1 MPAFVVALATSDE
14 NNKYLLW
21 EASAGSGVNARMGLE
36 SLPSQAKDLSLQHHF
51 RAVSQSNP
59 IPILPSMHNCK
70 PRKKTMPRTKSNR
83 SPFLELPP
91 EIRIAIY
98 ELIRDETFSE
108 GTISI
113 NSAKFPEDLPPS
125 ITRVN
130 RQTRQETLKLM
141 CEPVKIEFDAE
152 ESLET
157 CGEWVQTISDGALQ
171 CLSTFIFPSLP
182 WELECE
188 EFIFSICDMSFTI
201 DLKEWEPVTAVFSGC
216 SCTACE
222 WVREKR
228 DVLERMC
235 RELKGAGGDG
245 EVGTKRCFLLE
256 ALEVIYYE

>member
-1 MPAFVVALATSDE
+1 
-14 NNKYLLW
+14 
-21 EASAGSGVNARMGLE
+21 
-36 SLPSQAKDLSLQHHF
+36 
-51 RAVSQSNP
+51 
-59 IPILPSMHNCK
+59 
-70 PRKKTMPRTKSNR
+70 MPRTKSNR

-91 EIRIAIY
+91 EIRITIY
-98 ELIRDETFSE
+98 ELIRDETSL

-141 CEPVKIEFDAE
+141 CGPMKIEFDAE

-157 CGEWVQTISDGALQ
+157 CGDWVQTISDRALQ
-171 CLSTFIFPSLP
+171 CLSVFIFPSLP

-188 EFIFSICDMSFTI
+188 EYIFSTFDMSFTI
-201 DLKEWEPVTAVFSGC
+201 DLKEREPVTAVFSGC
-216 SCTACE
+216 SCTACG

-245 EVGTKRCFLLE
+245 DGEVGMKRDFLLK